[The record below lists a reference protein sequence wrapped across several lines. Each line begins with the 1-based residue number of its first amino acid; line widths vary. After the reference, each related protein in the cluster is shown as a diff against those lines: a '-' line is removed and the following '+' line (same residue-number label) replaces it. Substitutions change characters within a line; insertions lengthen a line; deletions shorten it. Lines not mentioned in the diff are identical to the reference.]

1 MKTLVLPT
9 LVALFLPLTVASVRG
24 ADAVKPIKALLIT
37 GGCCHDYVKQKEIL
51 REGLEAR
58 ANIVVDEVY
67 SSDKTDSPA
76 FPMIYGNPNYA
87 KGYDVIIHDECASR
101 TSGLT
106 TQAENEAVIKSILK
120 PHREDGIPG
129 VNLHCG
135 VHAYRAKDSPW
146 FEYLGLESRKHDAQE
161 PIAVTYIDKESPI
174 TKGLADWTT
183 IKEEHYNNVHIFDTA
198 HPLARGKQTVHV
210 KQKNPDGTT
219 TITGDRT
226 DDWVDVWTNI
236 YNGKTRVFSTTIG
249 HNTETVADPRYLDL
263 VTRGL
268 LWATGHLN
276 DDGTP
281 APGYGPGGK

>member
-1 MKTLVLPT
+1 MNIRPHPAFLAF
-9 LVALFLPLTVASVRG
+9 ALSLAPLTLPA
-24 ADAVKPIKALLIT
+24 ADPVKPLKALLIT
-37 GGCCHDYVKQKEIL
+37 GGCCHDYVHQKEIL
-51 REGLEAR
+51 KAGLEAR
-58 ANIVVDEVY
+58 ANVLVDEVY
-67 SSDKTDSPA
+67 SADTTDSPA

-106 TQAENEAVIKSILK
+106 TMEENKAVVQSILK

-135 VHAYRAKDSPW
+135 VHAYRMTDSPW

-161 PIAVTYIDKESPI
+161 PIKVTYTDKEHPI
-174 TKGLADWTT
+174 TKGLSDWTT
-183 IKEEHYNNVHIFDTA
+183 IKEEHYNNVRIFPSA
-198 HPLARGKQTVHV
+198 HPLAHGIQTVHV
-210 KQKNPDGTT
+210 KTKQPDGSVTVA
-219 TITGDRT
+219 DRT
-226 DDWVDVWTNI
+226 DDWVDVWTNL